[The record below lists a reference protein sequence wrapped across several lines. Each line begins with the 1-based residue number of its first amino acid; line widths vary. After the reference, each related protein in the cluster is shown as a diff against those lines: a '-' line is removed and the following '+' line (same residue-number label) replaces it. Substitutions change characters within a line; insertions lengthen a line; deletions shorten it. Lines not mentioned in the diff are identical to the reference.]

1 MQEMVMRSNGK
12 HMTWEAVIGRFEPY
26 LYLIDVSYQNV
37 NEVSL
42 NALFEVSTL
51 VISFTQIYVVIHS
64 EWHYAG
70 VLTGPSQKPLVT
82 LCL

>member
-12 HMTWEAVIGRFEPY
+12 HLTRETVIGRFEQY
-26 LYLIDVSYQNV
+26 LYPIDVSYQNV

-51 VISFTQIYVVIHS
+51 VISFTQIYVVIHY
-64 EWHYAG
+64 EWHHAG
-70 VLTGPSQKPLVT
+70 VLTGPSQKPLVA

>member
-12 HMTWEAVIGRFEPY
+12 YLTREAVIGRFEPY
-26 LYLIDVSYQNV
+26 LYPIDVSYQNV

-51 VISFTQIYVVIHS
+51 VISFTQYM
-64 EWHYAG
+64 
-70 VLTGPSQKPLVT
+70 L
-82 LCL
+82 

>member
-1 MQEMVMRSNGK
+1 MQEVVMRSNAK
-12 HMTWEAVIGRFEPY
+12 HLTHDAVIGRFKPY
-26 LYLIDVSYQNV
+26 LYPLDVAYQNV

-64 EWHYAG
+64 EWHHAG
-70 VLTGPSQKPLVT
+70 ILTGPSQKPLVA

>member
-1 MQEMVMRSNGK
+1 MRSNGK
-12 HMTWEAVIGRFEPY
+12 HMMREAVIGRFEPY
-26 LYLIDVSYQNV
+26 LYPFDVSYQNV

-51 VISFTQIYVVIHS
+51 VISFTQIYVVIHF
-64 EWHYAG
+64 EWHHAG
-70 VLTGPSQKPLVT
+70 VLIGPSQKPLVA

>member
-1 MQEMVMRSNGK
+1 MQEMVVRSNGK
-12 HMTWEAVIGRFEPY
+12 HLTREAVIGRFEQY
-26 LYLIDVSYQNV
+26 LYPIDVSYQNV

-51 VISFTQIYVVIHS
+51 VISFTQIYVVIHY
-64 EWHYAG
+64 EWHHAD
-70 VLTGPSQKPLVT
+70 VLTSPSQKPLVA